1 VAGSR
6 RRDRGPDD
14 RIGSPP
20 LAENPASSDAPSQRK
35 RAYLVLLG
43 PAARLSI
50 DDYPALYRSELGLA
64 VEMLPARPL
73 DPTTFN
79 QVRGQYIAERLIESV
94 RRAYPRLANDS
105 NAVIIAVTEADM
117 YIQSFD
123 WRYAF
128 NFRMFGQFAV
138 VSAARMFP
146 PPPRADAAAVFQSR
160 ARKMVSKNIAMLVY
174 GHQVNDDPTSL
185 LYANA
190 MDPEALDDMRE
201 DFGFLKASPAPEAPP
216 ARPAPPK
223 DPPKPGAYACVL
235 ADSIERS
242 PSAPAALTIT
252 DCVPGLHLAHGC
264 HGRPRPGPLPGLVRA

>member
-1 VAGSR
+1 
-6 RRDRGPDD
+6 
-14 RIGSPP
+14 
-20 LAENPASSDAPSQRK
+20 
-35 RAYLVLLG
+35 
-43 PAARLSI
+43 
-50 DDYPALYRSELGLA
+50 
-64 VEMLPARPL
+64 MLPARPL
-73 DPTTFN
+73 DPTAFN

-190 MDPEALDDMRE
+190 MDPEALDVMRE

-216 ARPAPPK
+216 ARPRRRKTRRSRAHMP
-223 DPPKPGAYACVL
+223 ACWQS
-235 ADSIERS
+235 ASSARPAHRRQRQSRTAFRDSTLIASWISSRS
-242 PSAPAALTIT
+242 TCAPASS
-252 DCVPGLHLAHGC
+252 
-264 HGRPRPGPLPGLVRA
+264 